1 MTRDRGTDTR
11 PGAAPATVPT
21 SLTPEGYQQ
30 ARRVLMRR
38 DPILAGAIKRIGP
51 CLMADRQR
59 KDHLSALVGAI
70 VSQQLSTKAAA
81 TIFGRLVA
89 LFPDNHIPNAEAIA
103 EHGDQALRVVGLS
116 GQKIGY
122 LRDLTARIAD
132 GRLNLDELEALP
144 DEQVIERLTAVKGFG
159 RWTAEMFLMFRLH
172 RPDVLPAGDLGI
184 VNAIQRLYRL
194 RKRPDPKRILKMG
207 EAWRPY
213 RSVASWY
220 LWQTLRNEPL
230 SRAAGSRTRSRSAS
244 RAR

>member
-1 MTRDRGTDTR
+1 MMPSALD
-11 PGAAPATVPT
+11 PLPSA
-21 SLTPEGYQQ
+21 LTPDGYEK

-38 DPILAGAIKRIGP
+38 DPILAVAIKQIGP
-51 CLMADRQR
+51 CGMADRQR

-81 TIFGRLVA
+81 TIFGRFVA
-89 LFPDNHIPNAEAIA
+89 LFPDNHIPDAAAIA
-103 EHGDQALRVVGLS
+103 AQSDASLRGVGLS
-116 GQKIGY
+116 GQKVGY
-122 LRDLTARIAD
+122 LRDLSSRIAD
-132 GRLNLDELEALP
+132 SRLNLDELDALP
-144 DEQVIERLTAVKGFG
+144 DEVVIERLTAVKGFG

-194 RKRPDPKRILKMG
+194 RKRPDAKRVLKIG

-220 LWQTLRNEPL
+220 LWQSLKFEVKSLR
-230 SRAAGSRTRSRSAS
+230 
-244 RAR
+244 